1 MTILLDTS
9 VLVAAFTKDAQSERA
24 EHWLDRAAPFLVSDW
39 AAAEFSSAIRIKV
52 RQGYLEAAFV
62 PEVESF
68 FDAWS
73 RRQGGHRPVAQ
84 TDHITARVLV
94 SRHVGLRAP
103 DALHLAIA
111 LRVGAAWATFDHQ
124 QQEAAL
130 AEGLEIFA
138 P

>member
-1 MTILLDTS
+1 MVLLDTS

-39 AAAEFSSAIRIKV
+39 AAAEFSSAIRTKV
-52 RQGYLEAAFV
+52 RQGYLEAPFV
-62 PEVESF
+62 QEVETF

-73 RRQGGHRPVAQ
+73 RRQGGHRPVIS
-84 TDHITARVLV
+84 TDHVVARLLV

-111 LRVGAAWATFDHQ
+111 LRLGAVMATFDR
-124 QQEAAL
+124 QQEGVAL
-130 AEGLEIFA
+130 AEGLEIFV